1 MDTIFAE
8 ATPPGRGGVSIVR
21 VSGPDAR
28 RVAEALCGP
37 LAEPRFCYYRSVH
50 DGEDLIDNALVVRF
64 DSGASFTGEE
74 SCEIHLHGAPVVVK
88 RLETALVRHGLRRA
102 EAGEF
107 TLRAFLSGRLDL
119 AEIEGLSDLLSAETE
134 AQRKLAVETSTGA
147 LGRLA
152 EGWRRLLVE
161 AGAMI
166 TASIDF
172 ADEEIPDDVTDDL
185 DRLIAEVRES
195 ISAQLDAYP
204 ATERLRSGFE
214 VALVGA
220 PNVGKS
226 SLMNAIARRDI
237 AIVTDQAGTTRDVV
251 EFRADLQG
259 LPVTFLDT
267 AGIRETEDAVEV
279 IGIQRTRSRAVDADL
294 RIFLGPV
301 PDDLADLQTADDLLV
316 ETKGDLSGAPGAI
329 SALTGEG
336 VADLLDRV
344 FETLRLRVANL
355 GVASHARQADALA
368 DAVTALTI
376 PATAAPELKMEMLRE
391 ATHHLERLVGRIDVE
406 DYLGQVFSTFCVGK

>member
-8 ATPPGRGGVSIVR
+8 ATPPGRGGVSIIR
-21 VSGPDAR
+21 LSGPDAR
-28 RVAEALCGP
+28 RVTETLCGP
-37 LAEPRFCYYRSVH
+37 LPEARFCYYRSVQ
-50 DGEDLIDNALVVRF
+50 DDEDLIDNAVVVRF
-64 DSGASFTGEE
+64 ERGASFTGEE

-88 RLETALVRHGLRRA
+88 RLEAAFLKQGLRRA

-107 TLRAFLSGRLDL
+107 TMRAFLSGRMDL
-119 AEIEGLSDLLSAETE
+119 AEVEGLSDLLSAETE
-134 AQRKLAVETSTGA
+134 AQRRLAAETSSGA

-152 EGWRRLLVE
+152 EGWRKTLVE

-185 DRLIAEVRES
+185 DRLIAMVRAS
-195 ISAQLDAYP
+195 ITDQLSAYP
-204 ATERLRSGFE
+204 ATERLRQGFE
-214 VALVGA
+214 VALVGV
-220 PNVGKS
+220 PNAGKS
-226 SLMNAIARRDI
+226 SLINAIARRDI

-251 EFRADLQG
+251 EFRADLHG

-267 AGIRETEDAVEV
+267 AGVRGTEDVVEA
-279 IGIQRTRSRAVDADL
+279 IGIQRTRSRAANADL

-301 PDDLADLQTADDLLV
+301 PDEAIDLQTADDLFV
-316 ETKGDLSGAPGAI
+316 KTKGDLSGDADAI
-329 SALTGEG
+329 SSVTGQG
-336 VADLLDRV
+336 VDELLAEV
-344 FETLRLRVANL
+344 FERLRVRVVNL
-355 GVASHARQADALA
+355 GVASHARQAEALSDAALA
-368 DAVTALTI
+368 LEI
-376 PATAAPELKMEMLRE
+376 PASLPSEMKMEMLRE